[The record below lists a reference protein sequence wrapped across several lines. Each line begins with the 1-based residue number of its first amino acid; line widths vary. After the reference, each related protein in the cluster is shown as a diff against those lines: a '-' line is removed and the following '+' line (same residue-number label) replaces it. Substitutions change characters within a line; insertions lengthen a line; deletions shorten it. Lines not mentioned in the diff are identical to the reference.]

1 MHLYDTYV
9 LPWLIDVAMRAKATT
24 AERAKRV
31 PQAAGVVVE
40 IGVGSGLNFAVY
52 GPHVARVIGIDP
64 SPRLLAMARA
74 RAGNAPCPVE
84 LMESAAEV
92 VPLPDASADTVLT
105 TWTLCS
111 IAHPELALHE
121 MKRLLKPGGRLVFI
135 EHGRAP
141 DAGVRAWQDR
151 LTPWWR
157 RIAGG
162 CELNRNI
169 PALLT
174 GAGFRVRELDQ
185 SYSDEGPRPFSYL
198 YRGVAAVDA
207 P

>member
-1 MHLYDTYV
+1 MRFYDTYV
-9 LPWLIDVAMRAKATT
+9 LPWLIDVAMRAKAPS

-31 PQAAGVVVE
+31 PQATGVVVE

-64 SPRLLAMARA
+64 SPRLLTMARA
-74 RAGNAPCPVE
+74 RTGDARCPVE
-84 LMESAAEV
+84 LIESSAEA

-111 IAHPELALHE
+111 IAQPERALHE
-121 MKRLLKPGGRLVFI
+121 MKRLLKPEGRLVFI

-141 DAGVRAWQDR
+141 DASVRAWQDR

-157 RIAGG
+157 RVAGG
-162 CELNRNI
+162 CELNRHI

-174 GAGFRVRELDQ
+174 GAGFRVSELDQ
-185 SYSDEGPRPFSYL
+185 SYSDGPRPFSYL